1 MMVRS
6 FPLSILT
13 VAVLAAA
20 PAASGAIF
28 ADDAYMNSER
38 QDRFDRFS
46 VVNKDFTENFAV
58 ALGESASLAV
68 TADFLV
74 DVARTTLAAG
84 PLAGVAVSGN
94 APLSLSGNALVSV
107 KNLAAMPSQ
116 NLPEEDEV
124 QTFSGKAPATYGLVA
139 SGSTVTAEN
148 LGIDVEGPIETAGAT
163 LDESE
168 LNVKTLAINA
178 KVDAE
183 PTTVGLYDLAA
194 SGLTASAS
202 TIAADRI
209 EIAASSVEKATGLAL
224 SSSTL
229 SSGDLSVDATS
240 AERTATGIEIDSS
253 DELNSKTKLTLTGTA
268 SLKTSGTK
276 ARGLIVNDGQVN
288 FNGAAVIEAAATQEA
303 YGIWAGTGSDVNFN
317 DKVFIRAEAADKSR
331 PENARAVFVDAG
343 SVVFYK
349 GATIVSDGYAV
360 YADNNSNFT
369 LLSANDAS
377 RASDEEW
384 STTIVGDIYSG
395 GSGVNINLSGNDSLT
410 GASEGDGSIN
420 IKLSDGAAWT
430 VTGPSKAALLS
441 SSSGRLYFASDDAS
455 LEAATLSLSGTTV
468 VGMQA
473 LPSGGQPYIQADPFL
488 ENATV
493 RAEMSGD
500 FNDARTINAAEAVQ
514 AAADAVFGEEKSD
527 SVSEVVLAQGRL
539 EGAVEATRNADGSF
553 EIVQRRNTKVDGIS
567 TLAVLSALRW
577 RHDAND
583 LEKRTAALR
592 TSPAGTGGWARVYGS
607 ELSYGGADA
616 KNNSVQAGVD
626 TDLAGGWK
634 AGAAFTYTDV
644 TSEMTGGQADGTGY
658 ELAAYAVWMGDN
670 GHYLD
675 LIAKA
680 SRLTTDFSVS
690 DVGSGFDNNAWS
702 LSAEYGRTFEFACG
716 AFVEPQAGVAWGRL
730 TGDAF
735 VNSEG
740 VSFVQ
745 DDFESLITRLGLR
758 TGFHFPH
765 EKGLVYLRASVG
777 YDFKGETGSV
787 ASLGAKSVRLH
798 DDIGG
803 TLGEVGMGANF
814 NLTNATHVYV
824 DLEKST
830 GGDVSEK
837 WRWSVGLR
845 HAY

>member
-1 MMVRS
+1 MMARS

-28 ADDAYMNSER
+28 ADDAYMNSEHH
-38 QDRFDRFS
+38 DRFDRFS
-46 VVNKDFTENFAV
+46 VVNKDFTENCAV

-68 TADFLV
+68 TENFLV
-74 DVARTTLAAG
+74 DVTRTTLAAG

-94 APLSLSGNALVSV
+94 APLSLSGTALISV
-107 KNLAAMPSQ
+107 KNLAAMPSL
-116 NLPEEDEV
+116 NLPEEGEV

-148 LGIDVEGPIETAGAT
+148 LGIVVEGPIETAGAT

-168 LNVKTLAINA
+168 LNVKTLVISA
-178 KVDAE
+178 KADAE
-183 PTTVGLYDLAA
+183 PTTVGLYDLSA

-209 EIAASSVEKATGLAL
+209 EISASSVEKATGLAL
-224 SSSTL
+224 FSSTL
-229 SSGDLSVDATS
+229 SSGVLSVDATS
-240 AERTATGIEIDSS
+240 AERAATAIEIGSE
-253 DELNSKTKLTLTGTA
+253 ELNSNTTLTLTGTA
-268 SLKTSGTK
+268 SLKAAGTK
-276 ARGLIVNDGQVN
+276 ARGLTVNDGKVS
-288 FNGAAVIEAAATQEA
+288 FNGAAVIEASATQEA
-303 YGIWAGTGSDVNFN
+303 YSIWAGSGSLVTFK
-317 DKVFIRAEAADKSR
+317 DKAFIKAESADKSR

-343 SVVFYK
+343 TVVFYK

-377 RASDEEW
+377 RASGEEW

-395 GSGVNINLSGNDSLT
+395 GSGVNIILSGNDSLT
-410 GASEGDGSIN
+410 GASEGNGNIN

-430 VTGPSKAALLS
+430 VTGPSKASFLS

-455 LEAATLSLSGTTV
+455 LEAGTLSLSGTTV

-473 LPSGGQPYIQADPFL
+473 LPSGGRPYIQANLFL
-488 ENATV
+488 ESAIV
-493 RAEMSGD
+493 RVEMSGD
-500 FNDARTINAAEAVQ
+500 FNDARTINAAEAVK
-514 AAADAVFGEEKSD
+514 AAADAVFGEENSD
-527 SVSEVVLAQGRL
+527 TVSEVVLAQGRL

-553 EIVQRRNTKVDGIS
+553 EIVQKRNTKIDGIN
-567 TLAVLSALRW
+567 TLAVLSAVRW
-577 RHDAND
+577 RHDVND
-583 LEKRTAALR
+583 LEKRMGALR
-592 TSPAGTGGWARVYGS
+592 TSPAGTGGWARIYGS

-644 TSEMTGGQADGTGY
+644 SSEMTGAHADSTGY
-658 ELAAYAVWMGDN
+658 ELAAYAVWMDDN

-680 SRLTTDFSVS
+680 SRLTTDFNVS
-690 DVGSGFDNNAWS
+690 DIGGGFDNNAWS

-716 AFVEPQAGVAWGRL
+716 AFIEPQAGFAWGRL
-730 TGDAF
+730 TGDDF

-740 VSFVQ
+740 VSFAQ
-745 DDFESLITRLGLR
+745 DDFESLIARLGLR

-765 EKGLVYLRASVG
+765 EKGLVYLHASVG

-787 ASLGAKSVRLH
+787 ASLGTKSVRLH

-830 GGDVSEK
+830 GGDASEK
-837 WRWSVGLR
+837 WRWSVGVR